1 MGVVCGSGPRIR
13 SVRIRRR
20 LEWGFSDEG
29 MCVSKRVTLADIAQA
44 TGLSAATVSMVLNKR
59 PGSRISEV
67 TAQRVRDAAAS
78 LGYSPDVNARG
89 LRTGKSKAVGFLSDE
104 VTITRYASAMI
115 RGLLDASDERD
126 HIVMMAECENG
137 SAQVER
143 AVRAM
148 LSRRIDGLIFGQM
161 RARRIEIPD
170 VGLQVPR
177 VVING
182 EAEGCSRVL
191 PDEYAAG
198 MEAVDHLVSNGH
210 RRIAFIGRS
219 KLHLDPRVSVT
230 IGERLSGIDA
240 GMERAGLRFE
250 KVIEG
255 ASWEPELGYE
265 GALQVFEEDSVT
277 ALLVAN
283 DRVAL
288 GAYQAAQERGLSVPQ
303 DVSIMSFDD
312 EQLAGYLRPQVTTMR
327 LPYLEMGEAGMN
339 LLLDQIDGGQGGAA
353 AAGDGAVAG
362 ESEGTKVMPYA
373 PPEQALLIRMPLVE
387 RGSVR
392 KI

>member
-1 MGVVCGSGPRIR
+1 M
-13 SVRIRRR
+13 
-20 LEWGFSDEG
+20 
-29 MCVSKRVTLADIAQA
+29 SKRVTLADVALE
-44 TGLSAATVSMVLNKR
+44 TGLSVATVSMVLNNR
-59 PGSRISEV
+59 SGSRISEV
-67 TAQRVRDAAAS
+67 TAQRVREAADA
-78 LGYSPDVNARG
+78 LGYSPDITARG

-161 RARRIEIPD
+161 RARHIEIPEL
-170 VGLQVPR
+170 GAQVPR

-191 PDEYAAG
+191 PDEYTAG
-198 MEAVDHLVSNGH
+198 MEAVEHLVRNGH
-210 RRIAFIGRS
+210 RNIAFIGRS
-219 KLHLDPRVSVT
+219 DLHLDPKVSVT
-230 IGERLSGIDA
+230 IGARLSGIDA
-240 GMERAGLRFE
+240 GMEQAGLRFE
-250 KVIEG
+250 RVIEG

-265 GALQVFEEDSVT
+265 GALQAFENPSIT

-288 GAYQAAQERGLSVPQ
+288 GAYQAAQTRGLGVPE
-303 DVSIMSFDD
+303 DISIMSFDD
-312 EQLAGYLRPQVTTMR
+312 EQLASYLRPQVTTMR

-339 LLLDQIDGGQGGAA
+339 LLLDRIMGEGAGGDAGSENDAGAEDGSAPGSVQSGRSDESGSGGEN
-353 AAGDGAVAG
+353 AV
-362 ESEGTKVMPYA
+362 PYA
-373 PPEQALLIRMPLVE
+373 PPGPALLIHMPLVE

-392 KI
+392 PI